1 MLNDRSARAA
11 IDGLDAEILRLLSED
26 ARLSLNEI
34 ARRLGV
40 SPATVAVRVRR
51 MEREGV
57 IRGYTVKVDHEKLG
71 LGIEAFVEVTF
82 SRGMLLET
90 EERIA
95 RLPGV
100 VAVYD
105 VTGECDAI
113 VHVVVRDKR
122 ELSNL
127 IKTIL
132 AMPFV
137 ERTVTKVVLNK
148 VKEELTYVPRSL
160 AVEGRRRGRDRRASH
175 ASPASD

>member
-1 MLNDRSARAA
+1 M
-11 IDGLDAEILRLLSED
+11 DGLDVEILRLLSED
-26 ARLSLNEI
+26 ARLSFNEI

-40 SPATVAVRVRR
+40 SPATVAARVRR

-57 IRGYTVKVDHEKLG
+57 IKGYTVKVDHEKLG

-113 VHVVVRDKR
+113 VHVAVRDKK
-122 ELSNL
+122 ELSSL

-148 VKEELTYVPRSL
+148 VKEELSYVPRSL
-160 AVEGRRRGRDRRASH
+160 TAERCKRTRGRRAARAPYE
-175 ASPASD
+175 ATSP